1 VRQAEV
7 LVQAGV
13 DPVEAQQHGETGL
26 SSVPAAQVEP
36 LLTRLADLVDTA
48 GPVIDVYER
57 QIGRCK
63 APADRL
69 AALARAAQ
77 VAGEREALDRAKS
90 FYELAISAGA
100 PEETLLLLELSA
112 NQGDREQGGTS
123 LRRTL
128 AEALS
133 GGGQSARD
141 GGRTRGFLLR
151 RAAQIAQ
158 RDLGDTDKAF
168 DWLGDALIAHVDNES
183 LDALEELGGEVGDLK
198 RVEATISRA
207 LAEVFDGPL
216 VRQLLAR
223 RVKLRRDELGDKEGA
238 ADDLKKLHD
247 LSPAD
252 TGVMDE
258 LSLLLTELGDF
269 RGMVHV
275 LEDQILRHKDPQA
288 RAELAR
294 KVARLWEERLKD
306 PREAAD
312 AWRRVLRMKSG
323 DADAQAGLERA
334 KTGMLSQREAEESA
348 PPLPASAG
356 DDDDDDEPPALPPLD
371 DPASD
376 DEEDEDVLGAADE
389 LEGDDAAT
397 DEEVPASADEDE
409 SFHVGHDRATNAD
422 RGGAQAVAE
431 IEATHGAVNGEETA
445 DQEDILAVDDSDLVD
460 EVDLVEELEEE
471 PEPPRAPKR

>member
-1 VRQAEV
+1 
-7 LVQAGV
+7 
-13 DPVEAQQHGETGL
+13 
-26 SSVPAAQVEP
+26 
-36 LLTRLADLVDTA
+36 
-48 GPVIDVYER
+48 
-57 QIGRCK
+57 
-63 APADRL
+63 
-69 AALARAAQ
+69 
-77 VAGEREALDRAKS
+77 
-90 FYELAISAGA
+90 
-100 PEETLLLLELSA
+100 LLELSA

-151 RAAQIAQ
+151 RASQIAQ
-158 RDLGDTDKAF
+158 RDLGDTERAF
-168 DWLGDALIAHVDNES
+168 EWLGDALIAHVDSES
-183 LDALEELGGEVGDLK
+183 LDALEELGGEVGDL
-198 RVEATISRA
+198 RRAEATLGRA

-223 RVKLRRDELGDKEGA
+223 RVKLRRDDLGDKQGA
-238 ADDLKKLHD
+238 AEDLKKLHD

-258 LSLLLTELGDF
+258 LSVLLTELGDF

-312 AWRRVLRMKSG
+312 AWRRVLRMKAG

-334 KTGMLSQREAEESA
+334 KTAMLSQRDAEEAA
-348 PPLPASAG
+348 PPLPAADADADDQPPDLPAAGHPGEQHEQVIGAADDAEESAS
-356 DDDDDDEPPALPPLD
+356 DEEVVPANMDDDETFDGTRELA
-371 DPASD
+371 A
-376 DEEDEDVLGAADE
+376 ED
-389 LEGDDAAT
+389 T
-397 DEEVPASADEDE
+397 D
-409 SFHVGHDRATNAD
+409 HVGV
-422 RGGAQAVAE
+422 QAAAE
-431 IEATHGAVNGEETA
+431 IEAAHGEAANGEETEA
-445 DQEDILAVDDSDLVD
+445 QEDILAVDDSDLMD
-460 EVDLVEELEEE
+460 EVDLVEELEEQ